1 MPTVPLY
8 NAEGKEV
15 GSLSLPDSV
24 FGAEPNIALIHQ
36 AVTTEEA
43 NARQGTANTKTRGEI
58 RGGGRKPWR
67 QKGTGRARQ
76 GSTRAPHWRHGG
88 VVFGPHPR
96 SYRKQLPAEM
106 RRGAIRG
113 ALSAK
118 VAGEALIGL
127 DQPPA
132 LVEGPKTKA
141 IAAMLAKLPV
151 QREVRVKHRKGD
163 EVIEGTRKEPHRVL
177 LIVPE
182 YDETLVKS
190 CRNLPNVTLRYA
202 PNFSARDVV
211 AAGRVVLA
219 QGAVAKIEEVL
230 AR

>member
-8 NAEGKEV
+8 NSQGKEV
-15 GSLSLPDSV
+15 GSLDLPESV
-24 FGAEPNIALIHQ
+24 FGTSPNVALIHQ

-43 NARQGTANTKTRGEI
+43 NSRQGTADTKTRSEI

-76 GSTRAPHWRHGG
+76 GSIRSPHWRHGG
-88 VVFGPHPR
+88 VVFGPQPR
-96 SYRKQLPAEM
+96 SYRKQLPAGM

-118 VAGEALIGL
+118 VASEALIGL
-127 DQPPA
+127 DAMAA
-132 LVEGPKTKA
+132 LPDGPKTRVVA
-141 IAAMLAKLPV
+141 EMLSKLPV
-151 QREVRVKHRKGD
+151 QREVRVKNRQKSD
-163 EVIEGTRKEPHRVL
+163 IVEGIRVENHKVL

-211 AAGRVVLA
+211 AAGRIVLA
-219 QGAVAKIEEVL
+219 QGAISKIEEAL